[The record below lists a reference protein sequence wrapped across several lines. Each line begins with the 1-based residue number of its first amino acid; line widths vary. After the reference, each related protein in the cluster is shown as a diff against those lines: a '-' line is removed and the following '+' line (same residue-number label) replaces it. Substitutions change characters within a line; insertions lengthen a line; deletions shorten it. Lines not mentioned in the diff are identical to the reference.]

1 MNTLTVAGQKS
12 TMETKPRVL
21 VAVFCGTERNHW
33 LCPQL
38 VGSLLQMGKDTRFA
52 VEIEMIY
59 SLTPTDFARN
69 TAVTLA
75 RKRSADW
82 LLMLDN
88 DTAPQADPLTLIQ
101 SAPSNADIVA
111 MPYGSNFGNKYT
123 VAAEF
128 LPGVASGDFLGVKSI
143 GTGAMALRSSVWQQK
158 IPKGPWFKVVSDE
171 TSELYK
177 PLFSEDIYFCNLARA
192 AGLSIFVH
200 RSAGAAHF
208 HTVNVTDLARV
219 K

>member
-1 MNTLTVAGQKS
+1 M
-12 TMETKPRVL
+12 TKVL
-21 VAVFCGTERNHW
+21 VAVFCGTERQHW
-33 LCPQL
+33 LCPSL
-38 VGSLLQMGKDTRFA
+38 VGPLLQMGKDARFA
-52 VEIEMIY
+52 VEVEMIY

-88 DTAPQADPLTLIQ
+88 DTAPTADPLTLIQ
-101 SAPSNADIVA
+101 SAPSNADVVA
-111 MPYGSNFGNKYT
+111 MPYASVLGNKFT
-123 VAAEF
+123 VVAEF

-143 GTGAMALRSSVWQQK
+143 GTGAMALRSSVWQK
-158 IPKGPWFKVVSDE
+158 LPRGPWFKIVSDE
-171 TSELYK
+171 NSELYR
-177 PLFSEDIYFCNLARA
+177 PLQSEDIYFCNLARA

-208 HTVNVTDLARV
+208 HTVNVTDLAR